1 MILHHSRFLLALIF
15 NPLLG
20 GFLPTSTSAATPLRL
35 ISPLDY
41 EVRQRDATGQGSIA
55 VAGALPQPAEAPVV
69 IETRLV
75 VDPGEAD
82 WQRLA
87 SIAAGGS
94 EFRGELQAPAGG
106 WYRLEVRAVRGKSVA
121 AEAVVE
127 HLGVGEVFAV
137 AGQSNSANHGSE
149 KQTPRTGLVS
159 AFDGAK
165 WQLAN
170 DPQPGASG
178 GGGSFLAPF
187 GDTLAERFKVPIG
200 IVATG
205 VGATSVREWLPA
217 GTRFPK
223 PPTLVG
229 NVAPLLSG
237 EWEAKGTIY
246 HRFTTRLR
254 ALGPHGFRAVLWHQG
269 ESDANQRDA
278 TRTLPGDLYRDYLS
292 QVIRDSRRDL
302 GWEAPWFVAQ
312 VSYHTPDDPGSPDIR
327 AAQKA
332 VWDSG
337 LALAGPDSDSLT
349 GKLRERDGKGV
360 HFSGPGL
367 RAHATLWVEKVAP
380 WLEQQLAKSPGPS
393 AKEPRGR

>member
-1 MILHHSRFLLALIF
+1 MINLRPPSILAAFLSLPLAGFLL
-15 NPLLG
+15 
-20 GFLPTSTSAATPLRL
+20 TSAQAVTPLRL
-35 ISPLDY
+35 TAPLDF
-41 EVRQRDATGQGSIA
+41 EVLQRAATGQGSIVVAGVLPQVAETPSAIEARLGIDGAKAGWQKLSRVA
-55 VAGALPQPAEAPVV
+55 VAGS
-69 IETRLV
+69 
-75 VDPGEAD
+75 D
-82 WQRLA
+82 
-87 SIAAGGS
+87 
-94 EFRGELQAPAGG
+94 FRGELRAPAGG
-106 WYRLEVRAVRGKSVA
+106 WYRLEVRVRRGDVIE
-121 AEAVVE
+121 AEGAIE
-127 HLGVGEVFAV
+127 HFGIGEVFAV
-137 AGQSNSANHGSE
+137 AGQSNSANHGAE
-149 KQTPRTGLVS
+149 KQTTRTGLVS

-187 GDTLAERFKVPIG
+187 GDALAERFKVPIG

-217 GTRFPK
+217 GTRFPN

-229 NVAPLLSG
+229 NVTQLPSG
-237 EWEAKGTIY
+237 EWESKGMIY
-246 HRFTTRLR
+246 SRLTTRLR

-278 TRTLPGDLYRDYLS
+278 TRTLPGDLYREYLS
-292 QVIRDSRRDL
+292 QLIRDSRRDL
-302 GWEAPWFVAQ
+302 GWAAPWFVAQ
-312 VSYHTPDDPGSPDIR
+312 VSYHTPDDPASPDIR

-332 VWDSG
+332 VWDFG

-349 GKLRERDGKGV
+349 GELRERDGQGV

-367 RAHATLWVEKVAP
+367 RAHAALWVEKVAP

-393 AKEPRGR
+393 AK